1 MRILQVAPFFSPHI
15 GGVEKHVLE
24 VSRSLAER
32 GHSVSVFTVSHEKG
46 LSERETIGRVGI
58 IRAPFGGKGYFSR
71 LFSAWRFVIRNWKE
85 FRGFDIIHLHDFPS
99 FAWLLFLP
107 GKKTITFHGYE
118 RDPVTLKHRIL
129 RKFAEKFTRSNFCV
143 GTHLVRHYGTACP
156 KERIIVGGVDSGKI
170 KKQAV
175 PFRKKERK
183 KILFLTRL
191 ARDTQIREFVLAMKN
206 LPGFSL
212 EVYGEGPLKD
222 ELTKLAKSERLKV
235 RFLGKWPG
243 DSNDLFRKYQFV
255 FAARQLTILEAL
267 GNGAIVFSVHT
278 SEIMKDLL
286 VGMGSPREAHILSGS
301 VGELAERFR
310 EIAGEP
316 EKSLLLRSEKGK
328 RYALS
333 LDWGKIAKSYLEEYS
348 RIL

>member
-1 MRILQVAPFFSPHI
+1 MRILHVTPFFSPHI
-15 GGVEKHVLE
+15 GGVERHVLE
-24 VSRSLAER
+24 VSRCLAEK
-32 GHSVSVFTVSHEKG
+32 GHSVSVFTVAHEKG
-46 LSERETIGRVGI
+46 LSERETIGRVRI
-58 IRAPFGGKGYFSR
+58 IRAPFWGMGYFSR
-71 LFSAWRFVIRNWKE
+71 LFSAWWFVIRNWKE
-85 FRGFDIIHLHDFPS
+85 FREFDITHLHDFPA

-107 GKKTITFHGYE
+107 EKKTITFHGYE
-118 RDPVTLKHRIL
+118 RDPVTLKHKVL
-129 RKFAEKFTRSNFCV
+129 RKIAEKFTRSNFCV
-143 GTHLVRHYGTACP
+143 GTHLVGHYGTACP
-156 KERIIVGGVDSGKI
+156 KERILVGGVDSGKI
-170 KKQAV
+170 KRRAV

-191 ARDTQIREFVLAMKN
+191 AWDTQIREFVLAMRH

-212 EVYGEGPLKD
+212 EVYGEGPLKE

-243 DSNDLFRKYQFV
+243 DSNDLFRKYRFV

-278 SEIMKDLL
+278 SEIMKNLL
-286 VGMGSPREAHILSGS
+286 IGMGSPRETHILTGS

-316 EKSLLLRSEKGK
+316 ENSLLLRSEKGK
-328 RYALS
+328 KYALS
-333 LDWGKIAKSYLEEYS
+333 FDWEKIANSYLREYS